1 MDLQDGHPDEPNPPE
16 RRRERRPVSMRGH
29 MVRDGGATHV
39 IDLSD
44 LNYGGCGIRS
54 PVELKPGET
63 VTLSVLGRGS
73 IPAEVRWYKDGKA
86 GLDFEPAIHASRK
99 QVERRSLRV
108 DVMAE
113 IGLRVLGR
121 NSYRTQAQDLSTDG
135 CKVEVIERPSLGDT
149 MSVKFDGLEVM
160 EADVAWLEGHIA
172 GLTFKNRMHPAVL
185 DLLLRRI
192 GAVPN

>member
-1 MDLQDGHPDEPNPPE
+1 MDVQKGQPDQPNPPE

-54 PVELKPGET
+54 PVERKP
-63 VTLSVLGRGS
+63 
-73 IPAEVRWYKDGKA
+73 

-149 MSVKFDGLEVM
+149 MSVKFDGLDVM

-172 GLTFKNRMHPAVL
+172 GLTLKNRMHPAVL

-192 GAVPN
+192 GAV